1 MHVHFVGEPDNGIS
15 VSSHMARALGSLG
28 ITASFDTTDNA
39 AHKEANPDLVHVVAG
54 PQLDHTL
61 IRRLLADRRAGRVI
75 AQYFSPR
82 EYLWALHHPPTR
94 RFAHTLGQLGALQWT
109 GDQRL
114 ADDLERIGISAKV
127 AVPPNPNIS
136 NTIEP
141 SPLPGVFTV
150 LTYLPSARRE
160 FHGGTIID
168 SLIPRLA
175 DMRFL
180 ILGDTTTDYSDAA
193 NVESLGR
200 VDDVSRAIRRATVVV
215 QMRLDQR
222 FSRLVLE
229 SLCHGRHAIT
239 TAEIPGCLV
248 AKNAEECFRAL
259 RQVQRDAA
267 FHLDG
272 REYACRDHNGQTAAS
287 VLRGMFE
294 QALADSTLSRSLVG
308 TWQVTRVL
316 MRNPAYLA
324 QKSYPPVNA
333 SELPPGAMGMRSLV
347 TPPQPSE
354 V

>member
-15 VSSHMARALGSLG
+15 VSSHMARALGLLG
-28 ITASFDTTDNA
+28 IQASFDTTDNTPP
-39 AHKEANPDLVHVVAG
+39 KDGNPDLIHVVAG

-61 IRRLLADRRAGRVI
+61 IRRLLADRRAGRII

-82 EYLWALHHPPTR
+82 EYLWTLHHAPTR
-94 RFAHTLGQLGALQWT
+94 RFAQTLGQLGALQWT
-109 GDQRL
+109 GDRRL
-114 ADDLERIGISAKV
+114 ADELGRIGISARV
-127 AVPPNPNIS
+127 AIPPNPNIS

-150 LTYLPSARRE
+150 LTYLPDARRE
-160 FHGGTIID
+160 FHGGAIID
-168 SLIPRLA
+168 SLILRLS
-175 DMRFL
+175 DVRFL
-180 ILGDTTTDYSDAA
+180 ILGDTRTDYSDAA
-193 NVESLGR
+193 NVESLEQ

-239 TAEIPGCLV
+239 TAETPGCLV
-248 AKNAEECFRAL
+248 ARNAEECFRAL

-294 QALADSTLSRSLVG
+294 QALSESPLSRSLVG
-308 TWQVTRVL
+308 TWQVTRAL
-316 MRNPAYLA
+316 MRNPAYLT
-324 QKSYPPVNA
+324 QKSCPPVNA
-333 SELPPGAMGMRSLV
+333 SELPIDAVAMRSLIIS
-347 TPPQPSE
+347 PQPSK